1 MTIELSGFA
10 TVAQGFEALVGQAL
24 TVNAQ
29 MMPSTVQESV
39 TVTGEAPLIQTTSST
54 LAGNID
60 PRQTEDLPAIGGNW
74 LELALLAPGNRSN
87 GADPNTPTARNR
99 FDMQLNIDGQQV
111 TNNGR
116 AGAANPRVTQD
127 AIGEFQFVAS
137 RWDASQG
144 RSNGVLVNAVTKSG
158 TNMAAGTFSGIFR
171 NDKFNAPD
179 FIQNRVL
186 PYSNSRFNGT
196 FGGPIAQ
203 DRSHY
208 FAFYERES
216 EPSTITFN
224 SSYPSFNVDQERDV
238 KEWNGGTRLDFQAG
252 GQNHLMVR
260 GTKWRRDR
268 PGVLGSERHR
278 QPPVGP
284 GLFGGQL
291 RHRLRHVFDGAEQ
304 PRSERDKGRVHGR
317 GGAKQQ
323 RGHVVRTSPGGARGG
338 HQRCAAHQ
346 LQRLQLRQQQHE
358 LAADARAAGDVDSR
372 RFHVFVQQR
381 RPSRHEGGR
390 GVSEHLL
397 LPLQLPAVRRYL

>member
-1 MTIELSGFA
+1 MRALILCAVLLLPTLAFAQEATLSGTVTDSTGGVLPGVTVTAVHEATGNTFLGVTDERGAYRIQVRVGRYKMTIELSGFA

-24 TVNAQ
+24 TMNAQ

-158 TNMAAGTFSGIFR
+158 TNMAAGTFS
-171 NDKFNAPD
+171 
-179 FIQNRVL
+179 
-186 PYSNSRFNGT
+186 
-196 FGGPIAQ
+196 
-203 DRSHY
+203 
-208 FAFYERES
+208 
-216 EPSTITFN
+216 
-224 SSYPSFNVDQERDV
+224 
-238 KEWNGGTRLDFQAG
+238 
-252 GQNHLMVR
+252 
-260 GTKWRRDR
+260 
-268 PGVLGSERHR
+268 
-278 QPPVGP
+278 
-284 GLFGGQL
+284 
-291 RHRLRHVFDGAEQ
+291 
-304 PRSERDKGRVHGR
+304 
-317 GGAKQQ
+317 
-323 RGHVVRTSPGGARGG
+323 
-338 HQRCAAHQ
+338 
-346 LQRLQLRQQQHE
+346 
-358 LAADARAAGDVDSR
+358 
-372 RFHVFVQQR
+372 
-381 RPSRHEGGR
+381 
-390 GVSEHLL
+390 
-397 LPLQLPAVRRYL
+397 

>member
-1 MTIELSGFA
+1 
-10 TVAQGFEALVGQAL
+10 
-24 TVNAQ
+24 
-29 MMPSTVQESV
+29 
-39 TVTGEAPLIQTTSST
+39 
-54 LAGNID
+54 
-60 PRQTEDLPAIGGNW
+60 
-74 LELALLAPGNRSN
+74 
-87 GADPNTPTARNR
+87 
-99 FDMQLNIDGQQV
+99 MQLNIDGQQV

-260 GTKWRRDR
+260 GTKWRRTD
-268 PGVLGSERHR
+268 PAYSALNGTVSHPSAQGYSAASSDTVYATYSMVLSNRALNEIKGGFTGAVERN
-278 QPPVGP
+278 
-284 GLFGGQL
+284 
-291 RHRLRHVFDGAEQ
+291 
-304 PRSERDKGRVHGR
+304 
-317 GGAKQQ
+317 QQ
-323 RGHVVRTSPGGARGG
+323 RGHLVRTSAGGARGG
-338 HQRCAAHQ
+338 HQRRAAHQ

-358 LAADARAAGDVDSR
+358 LASDAWAAGDVDSR
-372 RFHVFVQQR
+372 RLHILVQQG
-381 RPSRHEGGR
+381 RPPRYEGGR
-390 GVSEHLL
+390 
-397 LPLQLPAVRRYL
+397 PNI